1 MNAQD
6 LYRMKV
12 ALKKAR
18 ERLGPIKA
26 RKVEERQDRMP
37 SWDEFN
43 LTNQFDK
50 LTEEEII
57 ELEDAY
63 TAFMAD
69 PRPYRLDKLL
79 EEIADCINVLEGIAY
94 QAMKEIGEV

>member
-6 LYRMKV
+6 LY
-12 ALKKAR
+12 ALKLSLIKAQ

-26 RKVEERQDRMP
+26 RKIEERQNRMP
-37 SWDEFN
+37 SWDDFN

-50 LTEEEII
+50 LTDEELI

-63 TAFMAD
+63 IAFIAD
-69 PRPYRLDKLL
+69 PRPYQLDKLL

-94 QAMKEIGEV
+94 QAMKRFREE